1 MKKLFTFG
9 FSLFVLLL
17 AAGCGGS
24 EYRAALNYLKVS
36 MPAGDRDTLD
46 GALLRENVKYAL
58 RAREEFPWT
67 KSLPDSIFLNEVLP
81 YAVVDEPRESWRPK
95 FYDIFAPKV
104 RGAAT
109 IEEAIAL
116 VNKDINL
123 AVGVEY
129 DTRRRRTNQSPSES
143 MEQGMAS
150 CTGLSI
156 ILVDAFRS
164 VGIPARFAG
173 TAAWWDDRGNHSWVE
188 VWIDGK
194 WWFTE
199 FYPDPAGLDNS
210 WFLADAGR
218 GDPAD
223 RQHGVWAVSWRPTAY
238 GAFPMVWS
246 EGSTAVHGVNV
257 TDRYAA
263 RYQEVM
269 DAQAAAGTHIEVR
282 FSMYGVDG
290 AGAGKTG
297 AGESEFIVI
306 GGSNDLMVIGGTST
320 TDLLLIDGAAKA
332 ADGTAKVAADGKF
345 APEDRVA
352 VNVDVF
358 ADGLQLGGGRTSGPR
373 DDAAR
378 YLTFSLPKNTEI
390 SFRWVDSE
398 GGAVEKTVF
407 IAEDPLE
414 IRGWVAKN

>member
-1 MKKLFTFG
+1 
-9 FSLFVLLL
+9 
-17 AAGCGGS
+17 
-24 EYRAALNYLKVS
+24 
-36 MPAGDRDTLD
+36 
-46 GALLRENVKYAL
+46 
-58 RAREEFPWT
+58 
-67 KSLPDSIFLNEVLP
+67 
-81 YAVVDEPRESWRPK
+81 
-95 FYDIFAPKV
+95 
-104 RGAAT
+104 
-109 IEEAIAL
+109 
-116 VNKDINL
+116 
-123 AVGVEY
+123 
-129 DTRRRRTNQSPSES
+129 
-143 MEQGMAS
+143 
-150 CTGLSI
+150 
-156 ILVDAFRS
+156 
-164 VGIPARFAG
+164 
-173 TAAWWDDRGNHSWVE
+173 
-188 VWIDGK
+188 
-194 WWFTE
+194 
-199 FYPDPAGLDNS
+199 
-210 WFLADAGR
+210 
-218 GDPAD
+218 
-223 RQHGVWAVSWRPTAY
+223 
-238 GAFPMVWS
+238 
-246 EGSTAVHGVNV
+246 
-257 TDRYAA
+257 
-263 RYQEVM
+263 M

-414 IRGWVAKN
+414 IRGYVAKN